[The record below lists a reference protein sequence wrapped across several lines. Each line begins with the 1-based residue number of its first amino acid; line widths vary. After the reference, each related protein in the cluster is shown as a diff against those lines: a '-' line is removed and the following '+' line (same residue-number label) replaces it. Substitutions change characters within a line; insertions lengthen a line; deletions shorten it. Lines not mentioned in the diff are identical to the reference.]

1 MGWSRL
7 ACCTTNSTCAS
18 MYWQAIHLVLKYTS
32 TYLRSHVHMQ
42 STVYTWRL
50 VTKSMPSLL
59 PRLAS
64 WRARPLAKRF
74 PIHTTYMRHLNLA
87 SLWTIRA
94 SLATTDTMDSV
105 LFGPPGASSCR
116 IRPWVRGGSQWP
128 GVQHGATRPRSL
140 PHSFS
145 HGWWCGQI
153 HFPCI
158 CKLSYAGQTPSS
170 RGSLSSLANSIQP
183 SSLRLEHRCRI

>member
-1 MGWSRL
+1 
-7 ACCTTNSTCAS
+7 
-18 MYWQAIHLVLKYTS
+18 MYWQAIHLVHIAHTL
-32 TYLRSHVHMQ
+32 HMQ
-42 STVYTWRL
+42 CSAVYTWRL
-50 VTKSMPSLL
+50 VTKSMPLPL

-64 WRARPLAKRF
+64 WRARPLA
-74 PIHTTYMRHLNLA
+74 N
-87 SLWTIRA
+87 
-94 SLATTDTMDSV
+94 
-105 LFGPPGASSCR
+105 
-116 IRPWVRGGSQWP
+116 QWP
-128 GVQHGATRPRSL
+128 GMPHGATRTRSL

-158 CKLSYAGQTPSS
+158 CELSYAGRAPSR